1 MIATDRQ
8 YAVSSDRLQ
17 RFAASLEIMQRDARP
32 DDVFGRS
39 QAAAIR
45 AQMQELSS
53 EISEYDELRSGRVRH
68 IEAPTLDDLPTAL
81 IKARIARGLSQSALA
96 ELLGSKQQLVQRW
109 EADGYRGAN
118 LATLAKVARAL
129 NVEVSERV
137 SLAGEAPVPLA
148 AVRRGLRELG
158 FPKGVVEERI
168 FPARM
173 PSEGIS
179 VLDELDG
186 RLRSLIGMNA
196 RTLARSDVALPPVP
210 MRHKLPA
217 NATAAATRA
226 YSRYVA
232 GLCAI
237 AAKCV
242 TAPHSQLPATWR
254 ETRHAIFPDGRPT
267 LSAALDAMWEHGIAV
282 LPLIDEIA
290 FHGACWRSGGR
301 TVIVLKQGARDED
314 RWLFDLMHEAY
325 HAATEPEGDAF
336 LIIEGEESS
345 PERRNDIEEKRANRF
360 AAEVLTNGR
369 TRELTDRVV
378 ELAGAHQPRLKAAT
392 ARVAAEAAVSPGLL
406 ANLLAHRL
414 AEAGNAGWWAT
425 AATLQSQAGDP
436 LALVRDT
443 FVRRADLSALTSSEV
458 DIIAQCLETDHA

>member
-8 YAVSSDRLQ
+8 YAVSNDRLK
-17 RFAASLEIMQRDARP
+17 RFAASLEMMQRDSGP
-32 DDVFGRS
+32 DDVFGRG

-45 AQMQELSS
+45 AQMEELSS
-53 EISEYDELRSGRVRH
+53 EISHYDELRSGRVRQ
-68 IEAPTLDDLPTAL
+68 IEAPTLDDLPVAL

-137 SLAGEAPVPLA
+137 SLAGDAPVPFA
-148 AVRRGLRELG
+148 AVRRGLRDLG
-158 FPKGVVEERI
+158 FPRAVVEDRI

-173 PSEGIS
+173 PSEGVSI
-179 VLDELDG
+179 LDELDG

-196 RTLARSDVALPPVP
+196 RTLASPDAALPPVS

-217 NATAAATRA
+217 SATQTATRA

-232 GLCAI
+232 GICAI

-242 TAPHSQLPATWR
+242 VAPDARLPATWR
-254 ETRHAIFPDGRPT
+254 EARRAIFPDGRPS

-282 LPLIDEIA
+282 LPLADEIA
-290 FHGACWRSGGR
+290 FHGACWRGGGR

-314 RWLFDLMHEAY
+314 RWLFDLIHEAY
-325 HAATEPEGDAF
+325 HAATEPEGEAF
-336 LIIEGEESS
+336 LIIESEESS

-378 ELAGAHQPRLKAAT
+378 ELASADEPRLKAAT

-406 ANLLAHRL
+406 ANLLAYRL
-414 AEAGNAGWWAT
+414 AEGGNVGWWAT
-425 AATLQSQAGDP
+425 AATLQLQAGDP
-436 LALVRDT
+436 LALVRST
-443 FVRRADLSALTSSEV
+443 FMRRADPTALTGSEV